1 MVAARACDDG
11 WYEVCYNVQE
21 VTMSDRLSL
30 RTIVLATT
38 GQDVRRCG
46 SCALC
51 EDIVCDDQDVTLE
64 MLVQWVIVN
73 DVRALTC
80 RTLWSDQFMRMAD
93 GACTNDLNVPV
104 IFMALRA
111 EARRRGIQPTGE
123 QHGE

>member
-1 MVAARACDDG
+1 MG
-11 WYEVCYNVQE
+11 NPF
-21 VTMSDRLSL
+21 SL

-46 SCALC
+46 NCALC

-80 RTLWSDQFMRMAD
+80 RTLWSDQFMRKAD
-93 GACTNDLNVPV
+93 GACTNDLNIPV
-104 IFMALRA
+104 IFLALRA
-111 EARRRGIQPTGE
+111 EAQRRGIQPNGE
-123 QHGE
+123 HHGE